1 MSPVMHEQMS
11 RYTKTG
17 GSDHDSSAASLS
29 RGFHTAI
36 TLAST
41 YAGAGQGMAGK
52 GDSGAERM
60 DEDEGG
66 GERDEEDPY
75 GLSSTLHT
83 FNIVELCVRYTNRL
97 SKDIAR
103 SGEAVFGAPPT
114 GKSLTDS
121 LTHSLNHS
129 LTHSHCIIL
138 LTLTALTSP
147 PILPLTDDAQASQV
161 TVEKS
166 SHTAMKGKSSL
177 SPEMDKLKICK
188 EDFEASKVSFQQVR
202 VVMWCS
208 IRCTCTKILECGISD

>member
-1 MSPVMHEQMS
+1 MLIGAVAKMSPVMHEQMS

-129 LTHSHCIIL
+129 LTHS
-138 LTLTALTSP
+138 LTLYHT
-147 PILPLTDDAQASQV
+147 TDFDSTNIA
-161 TVEKS
+161 TYPS
-166 SHTAMKGKSSL
+166 SN
-177 SPEMDKLKICK
+177 
-188 EDFEASKVSFQQVR
+188 R
-202 VVMWCS
+202 
-208 IRCTCTKILECGISD
+208 